1 MQLTLQGAQHLL
13 RRAYVSTAP
22 ARRGSPRVGTEE
34 LSPSREGAED
44 ALGSRRSQLK
54 VPTPRSHA
62 FAFAVSVGLHAVVLL
77 LIMQA
82 PVLAPSLSHAKT
94 PAAQVLHVQL
104 VRAADTA
111 ATINPPLAASTLP
124 AAAAAA
130 PVARPRT
137 TINRPAETR
146 KPVAR
151 TVAADEANAAAL
163 DPVRAPSAASQAD
176 AISALTSQPTS
187 SAASASALAQVVSES
202 EQPQPQPGAGT
213 LARASFRSG
222 AGPSEPLRRAA
233 PAYLHTPEPEYPPSA
248 REEGQEGLVVLRVL
262 VSIAGRPEQ
271 VRIARPSGFRALDVA
286 AVQAVKRWKFS
297 AATDGRS
304 SIEAWLDIPV
314 RFRLE

>member
-13 RRAYVSTAP
+13 RRVYVSKAP
-22 ARRGSPRVGTEE
+22 ARRGSSGVGTVE
-34 LSPSREGAED
+34 LAPPREGAQD
-44 ALGSRRSQLK
+44 APGSGRPQLK

-62 FAFAVSVGLHAVVLL
+62 FAFAASVGLHAAVLL
-77 LIMQA
+77 LITQT
-82 PVLAPSLSHAKT
+82 PVLVPSLSHAKA
-94 PAAQVLHVQL
+94 PVAQVLHVEL
-104 VRAADTA
+104 VRADDA
-111 ATINPPLAASTLP
+111 ATTVNPLTASTL

-130 PVARPRT
+130 AAVSQPRT

-151 TVAADEANAAAL
+151 TVAAAEPNAASP
-163 DPVRAPSAASQAD
+163 DPVRAPSAASETD
-176 AISALTSQPTS
+176 AISALSPQSTPSP
-187 SAASASALAQVVSES
+187 ASASAQVQAVSES
-202 EQPQPQPGAGT
+202 AQPQPGAST
-213 LARASFRSG
+213 LARTSSRSG

-271 VRIARPSGFRALDVA
+271 VQIARPSGFRALDAA
-286 AVQAVKRWKFS
+286 AVQAIKRWKFS

-304 SIEAWLDIPV
+304 SIEAWMDIPV